1 MVYNPF
7 KHIILLLMFLFTLF
21 HLNGQSIKGALNIG
35 CNATKVDGDEVDGY
49 HKFGWNIGPSAIIP
63 FGKFSVTIEN
73 IFSQK
78 GSYQKPRYKDLGF
91 ANKDT
96 GMYKLKLTYL
106 EVPVLFS
113 YTDKDFITFGLGAS
127 WARLTGVDEW
137 EHGRRVPATTI
148 QSGIYKKDDW
158 DVLFDLRLKIYKQ
171 LKFNFRYAYSM
182 AKIRTRTFKN
192 GETRKQFNNVLTF
205 RLVWVFNEKNNKNKR

>member
-1 MVYNPF
+1 MQ
-7 KHIILLLMFLFTLF
+7 KRIIKNIIFSFLIFF
-21 HLNGQSIKGALNIG
+21 FIKVSNAQKIKGALNIG
-35 CNATKVDGDEVDGY
+35 LNATQVDGDEVYGY

-63 FGKFSVTIEN
+63 FGKFSITLEN

-78 GSYQKPRYKDLGF
+78 GSYQKPLYSDLAY

-113 YTDKDFITFGLGAS
+113 YTDKDLITFGVGIS

-137 EHGRRVPATTI
+137 EHGKRVVSTTI
-148 QSGIYKKDDW
+148 QSGPYARNDW
-158 DVLFDLRLKIYKQ
+158 EALLNLRLKVYKSI
-171 LKFNFRYAYSM
+171 KFNFRYSYSM
-182 AKIRTRTFKN
+182 IKIRERTFKN
-192 GETRKQFNNVLTF
+192 GEIRDQFNNVLTF
-205 RLVWVFNEKNNKNKR
+205 RMMWIFNEKNKK

>member
-1 MVYNPF
+1 MKKRVVKN
-7 KHIILLLMFLFTLF
+7 IIFSFLIFF
-21 HLNGQSIKGALNIG
+21 FVQVSYAQKIKGALNIG
-35 CNATKVDGDEVDGY
+35 LNATQVDGDEVYGY

-63 FGKFSVTIEN
+63 FGKFSITLEN

-78 GSYQKPRYKDLGF
+78 GSYQKPLYRDLAY

-113 YTDKDFITFGLGAS
+113 YTDKDLITFGVGIS

-137 EHGRRVPATTI
+137 EHGKRVVTTTI
-148 QSGIYKKDDW
+148 QSGPYARNDW
-158 DVLFDLRLKIYKQ
+158 EALLDLRLKVYKS
-171 LKFNFRYAYSM
+171 LKFNFRYSYSM
-182 AKIRTRTFKN
+182 IKIRERIFKN
-192 GETRKQFNNVLTF
+192 GETRSQFNNVLTF
-205 RLVWVFNEKNNKNKR
+205 RMMWIFNEKNKK

>member
-1 MVYNPF
+1 MKKRVVKN
-7 KHIILLLMFLFTLF
+7 IIFSFLIFF
-21 HLNGQSIKGALNIG
+21 FVQVSYAQKIKGALNIG
-35 CNATKVDGDEVDGY
+35 LNATQVDGDEVYGY

-63 FGKFSVTIEN
+63 FGKFSITLEN

-78 GSYQKPRYKDLGF
+78 GSYQKPLYRDLAY

-113 YTDKDFITFGLGAS
+113 YTDKDLITFGVGIS

-137 EHGRRVPATTI
+137 EDGKRVVTTTI
-148 QSGIYKKDDW
+148 QSGPYARNDW
-158 DVLFDLRLKIYKQ
+158 EALLDLRLKVYKN
-171 LKFNFRYAYSM
+171 LKFNFRYSYSM
-182 AKIRTRTFKN
+182 IKIRERIFKN
-192 GETRKQFNNVLTF
+192 GETRSQFNNVLTF
-205 RLVWVFNEKNNKNKR
+205 RMMWIFNEKNKK